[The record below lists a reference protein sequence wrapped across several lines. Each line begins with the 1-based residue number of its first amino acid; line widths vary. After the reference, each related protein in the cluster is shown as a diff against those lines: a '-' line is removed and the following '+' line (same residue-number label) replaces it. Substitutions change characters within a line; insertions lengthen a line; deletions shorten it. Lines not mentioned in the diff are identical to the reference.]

1 MFRFLAILALPAL
14 LVAAERHPQ
23 RHEGPVSQGNDV
35 VDITAEAF
43 TDQQEVIKLLGADP
57 GFPLI
62 LVQVKFAPKG
72 DNKLQVWHD
81 DFTLVSGR
89 DGQRSQ
95 PLEPG
100 QLAGKGS
107 ISVSQQRRALGGTMG
122 NPNGPIWGGTPGTG
136 GSPQRLPGQG
146 GGMGNAT
153 SSTVEASAKVN
164 NESGEKDNP
173 MLQIF
178 KAKILPEKETNDAV
192 SGLLYFLLDGKPPK
206 VKDLTLIYKSSAGRV
221 LVEFDPKK

>member
-1 MFRFLAILALPAL
+1 
-14 LVAAERHPQ
+14 
-23 RHEGPVSQGNDV
+23 
-35 VDITAEAF
+35 
-43 TDQQEVIKLLGADP
+43 
-57 GFPLI
+57 
-62 LVQVKFAPKG
+62 
-72 DNKLQVWHD
+72 
-81 DFTLVSGR
+81 
-89 DGQRSQ
+89 
-95 PLEPG
+95 
-100 QLAGKGS
+100 
-107 ISVSQQRRALGGTMG
+107 
-122 NPNGPIWGGTPGTG
+122 
-136 GSPQRLPGQG
+136 
-146 GGMGNAT
+146 MGNAT